1 MEILMSDWVKY
12 ANKLSKINQRA
23 GEVFQKL
30 IEKNG
35 VDNFNATVEY
45 AKAVIDRYGEASSA
59 LTAQMYDELANIQNA
74 NVQQAQPATIAKK
87 DEIIGA
93 FKKVQ
98 DIARMRSSV
107 ERFVKLASADTML
120 KNAQRDGAE
129 WAWVAI
135 GDTCPFCIMLA
146 SQGWVKASKKV
157 IKGDHARHI
166 HAHCDCEFI
175 VRFDGETTIKG
186 YDPDKFLEKY
196 NNASGN
202 DDKDKVNSMRRA
214 LYPSIKEER
223 NARRR
228 ELYAKNKAVVY
239 KTFASGEEAN
249 KYFESEEK
257 RWTGLLSDSEK
268 NSINGY
274 TGTDFTKIN
283 FNLRT
288 QGQKDF
294 KVSESITNIDNAIS
308 KYRLDDNITV
318 YRVVDR
324 NGIKNIDINNCI
336 GEIYNDE
343 AYMSTSPV
351 YRGVL
356 DGVDD
361 SFTVF
366 KINVPKGKGNGA
378 YINSLSQY
386 QDAEYEFLL
395 KRNTKCRILKV
406 EEIDDKKLLEMEVI
420 PND

>member
-1 MEILMSDWVKY
+1 MSDWVKY

-186 YDPDKFLEKY
+186 YDPDKFSKMYQDAKGNNYKEKINAMRREKY
-196 NNASGN
+196 A
-202 DDKDKVNSMRRA
+202 DIKD
-214 LYPSIKEER
+214 ER

-228 ELYAKNKAVVY
+228 EIYQEKKENVTIKNPFIDPITPLEISNQKQNKHILGTKEYLQY
-239 KTFASGEEAN
+239 K
-249 KYFESEEK
+249 KIYEEK
-257 RWTGLLSDSEK
+257 GEYGP
-268 NSINGY
+268 SIIEISKEECHNLVDKFHGKGIVR
-274 TGTDFTKIN
+274 TSKIGKIIPEEIIVTNDKEIGT
-283 FNLRT
+283 
-288 QGQKDF
+288 
-294 KVSESITNIDNAIS
+294 VIDNRTGKQA
-308 KYRLDDNITV
+308 K
-318 YRVVDR
+318 
-324 NGIKNIDINNCI
+324 
-336 GEIYNDE
+336 
-343 AYMSTSPV
+343 TS
-351 YRGVL
+351 
-356 DGVDD
+356 
-361 SFTVF
+361 VF
-366 KINVPKGKGNGA
+366 KIHYSNEGTHISPDYPSKKG
-378 YINSLSQY
+378 
-386 QDAEYEFLL
+386 
-395 KRNTKCRILKV
+395 R
-406 EEIDDKKLLEMEVI
+406 
-420 PND
+420 